1 LVKQIAIRDEKANDI
16 ETLLIFVYPLAF
28 AAKIYASG
36 DYHRFGLHFHCH
48 SHSESSFPL
57 VFLFIF
63 YLVIFVVIFFWVS
76 MKVKDEEQSA
86 KGFPDAVSLAF
97 NYKSFSGRGKL
108 SRSH

>member
-63 YLVIFVVIFFWVS
+63 YLVIFFLGS